1 MTLRSLFHLW
11 AVWALALV
19 VTVPVNAGAK
29 EVLRFANTG
38 GPGDD
43 YTFGCNEFAKRLG
56 EISQGKFEVRV
67 MSNGVLG
74 NDRVTCEMAQQ
85 GSLDIALV
93 GQSQFNLFVKSILAM
108 DMPYMVRYE
117 NNRHVLEAFNPGGP
131 LYEYVDAE
139 AGKVGLKLL
148 MTLDTPFRSYAFTPK
163 AGVTG
168 LGDVKGLK
176 ARVTM
181 SPIEKAF
188 VNALGMNP
196 CPLGWTEVYTAL
208 QQGTVDGELI
218 NEGTFA
224 SSKRAEVEN
233 TILLTRHN
241 MAKIFVVMNKVRFES
256 YPPETRALIM
266 RAATEAQQAEWEKSA
281 AFNREGIEYCRT
293 QGVKLTELNEDE
305 KAHLAELMKPLY
317 AEYEKQLDPVFVKLL
332 KDVQQ

>member
-1 MTLRSLFHLW
+1 MTPRFLFRMC
-11 AVWALALV
+11 AVWTLALV
-19 VTVPVNAGAK
+19 LAAPVAACAK

-43 YTFGCNEFAKRLG
+43 YTFGCREFAKRLG
-56 EISQGKFEVRV
+56 EMSRGAFDVRV

-93 GQSQFNLFVKSILAM
+93 GQSQFNLFVKPILAM
-108 DMPYMVRYE
+108 DMPYMVSYE
-117 NNRHVLEAFNPGGP
+117 NNRKVLEAFNPGGP

-148 MTLDTPFRSYAFTPK
+148 MTLDTPFRSYAFTPG
-163 AGVTG
+163 AGVNG
-168 LGDVKGLK
+168 LDSVKGLK

-196 CPLGWTEVYTAL
+196 CPMGWTEVYTAL

-218 NEGTFA
+218 NVGTFA
-224 SSKRAEVEN
+224 SSKRVEVEN

-241 MAKIFVVMNKVRFES
+241 MAKIFVVMNKARFES

-266 RAATEAQQAEWEKSA
+266 RAAEEAQRAEWDKSA
-281 AFNREGIEYCRT
+281 EFDREGVEYCLAR
-293 QGVKLTELNEDE
+293 GVRLIELSAGE
-305 KAHLAELMKPLY
+305 KARMAELMKPVY
-317 AEYEKQLDPVFVKLL
+317 AEYRDQLDPAFVRLL
-332 KDVQQ
+332 KDVQR

>member
-1 MTLRSLFHLW
+1 MCTVR
-11 AVWALALV
+11 ALALILA
-19 VTVPVNAGAK
+19 VPATLSGADAK

-56 EISQGKFEVRV
+56 EISQGQFDVRV

-108 DMPYMVRYE
+108 DMPYMVSYE
-117 NNRHVLEAFNPGGP
+117 NNRKVLEAFNPGGP

-139 AGKVGLKLL
+139 AGKAGLKLL
-148 MTLDTPFRSYAFTPK
+148 MTLDTPFRSYAFSPD
-163 AGVTG
+163 AGVAK
-168 LGDVKGLK
+168 LDDVKGLK
-176 ARVTM
+176 VRVTM

-218 NEGTFA
+218 NVGTFA
-224 SSKRAEVEN
+224 SGKRVEVEN

-241 MAKIFVVMNKVRFES
+241 MAKIFVVMNKARFES
-256 YPPETRALIM
+256 YPPETRAMIL
-266 RAATEAQQAEWEKSA
+266 RAATGAQQAEWDKSA
-281 AFNREGIEYCRT
+281 EFDREGVDYCRSH
-293 QGVKLTELNEDE
+293 GVKLIELSAGEQSR
-305 KAHLAELMKPLY
+305 LAGLIKPVY
-317 AEYEKQLDPVFVKLL
+317 AEYQGRLDPAFVRLL